1 MKVVYSSREKLKG
14 IRKGEVI
21 IDDLSCQSCGVCV
34 NRCPEG
40 AMTIEDDKVIIDT
53 EKCILC
59 GVCEA
64 ICPVQAVKLKTENK

>member
-1 MKVVYSSREKLKG
+1 
-14 IRKGEVI
+14 
-21 IDDLSCQSCGVCV
+21 
-34 NRCPEG
+34 
-40 AMTIEDDKVIIDT
+40 MTIEDDKVIIDT